1 MADSCFDSDSSDD
14 FWNFAAGDARPGTS
28 TAGNVDLSDIEVSSV
43 HTSDLSD
50 FSTGE
55 FSDDNDDS
63 YDSAA
68 MEDVQDGDGWTSR
81 LRDVTLNPFASS
93 VGPQHDLEPSSSPL
107 DFFFLLFNVTAFTD
121 IAAEINRYAAFKQE
135 SVPDRR
141 WTPTTPPEV
150 KAFFGMQKHHSII
163 FKYKKFEENRM
174 SGPTVASEYLN
185 AHEITVIFENK
196 IKLMQGDP
204 KYVAMEM

>member
-1 MADSCFDSDSSDD
+1 MFSGLLCVVYFRSIVSSDAVMADSCFDSDSSDD

-150 KAFFGMQKHHSII
+150 KAFFGMQVNNIS
-163 FKYKKFEENRM
+163 
-174 SGPTVASEYLN
+174 
-185 AHEITVIFENK
+185 
-196 IKLMQGDP
+196 
-204 KYVAMEM
+204 

>member
-14 FWNFAAGDARPGTS
+14 FWNFAAGVARPGTS

-63 YDSAA
+63 SDSAA
-68 MEDVQDGDGWTSR
+68 MDDGRCSR
-81 LRDVTLNPFASS
+81 RRWLDIQAS
-93 VGPQHDLEPSSSPL
+93 GCPQHDLEPSSSPL

-150 KAFFGMQKHHSII
+150 KAFFGMQ
-163 FKYKKFEENRM
+163 
-174 SGPTVASEYLN
+174 
-185 AHEITVIFENK
+185 
-196 IKLMQGDP
+196 
-204 KYVAMEM
+204 

>member
-14 FWNFAAGDARPGTS
+14 FWNFAAGVARPGTS

-93 VGPQHDLEPSSSPL
+93 ISCQVGYQLKDCSILRRLTPSNADS
-107 DFFFLLFNVTAFTD
+107 
-121 IAAEINRYAAFKQE
+121 IGAA
-135 SVPDRR
+135 
-141 WTPTTPPEV
+141 
-150 KAFFGMQKHHSII
+150 II
-163 FKYKKFEENRM
+163 
-174 SGPTVASEYLN
+174 S
-185 AHEITVIFENK
+185 
-196 IKLMQGDP
+196 
-204 KYVAMEM
+204 